1 MKSRKTYIIYRA
13 FNRLIFCLLVL
24 SIVTSCRK
32 EEFMPVPE
40 GEVVPSDQ
48 PTMNLK
54 QALNA
59 SSYTLF
65 KAAWARSTMEAKLKA
80 YGDRTPFTLL
90 VPTDAAFIADGLT
103 LEVINST
110 TPALLDSMLMYHT
123 IASGISPKEL
133 NGRLDNTI
141 TLSLVPNPALRVLP
155 LEPGS
160 GLSDPYF
167 YRLYLKVQANGLYV
181 NGKNVGNLTPVQ
193 TTSGTLWP
201 IDHVQHKPTKT
212 ILGALEADGRF
223 GIYLEVM
230 KKCADLYFEITEY
243 NLERPWIPG
252 LVVYDY
258 PAPSPNVFFTSMLA
272 PTDQAFHNAGFA
284 DADAVMTFN
293 KQRTLPSVDWDMGV
307 VNGLFASDSLLTL
320 HRWSDLIYPKS
331 INGDVGTLN
340 PTAFYSSDLNSD
352 ILGNYLLRTKNTFYD
367 VPAMMMPLEFGKNA
381 EGAVTIKAKG
391 STHPPAVVVDGD
403 INTIMGPIHAVDH
416 LIPLA
421 DFKF

>member
-1 MKSRKTYIIYRA
+1 MKSRKTYTIYRA
-13 FNRLIFCLLVL
+13 FNLLIFCLLIISVA
-24 SIVTSCRK
+24 SCRK

-40 GEVVPSDQ
+40 GEIVPSDR
-48 PTMNLK
+48 PTISLK
-54 QALNA
+54 EALNA

-110 TPALLDSMLMYHT
+110 APALLDSMLMYHT
-123 IASGISPKEL
+123 IASGVNPKEL

-141 TLSLVPNPALRVLP
+141 TLSMVPNPALRVRT

-167 YRLYLKVQANGLYV
+167 YRLYLKVQADGLYV
-181 NGKNVGNLTPVQ
+181 NGKNVGNIAPVLAAN
-193 TTSGTLWP
+193 GTLWP

-212 ILGALEADGRF
+212 ILQALEADGRF
-223 GIYLEVM
+223 GIYLEVI
-230 KKCADLYFEITEY
+230 KTTADQWIELSEY
-243 NLERPWIPG
+243 NYERLWMPG
-252 LVVYDY
+252 LVVAEYR
-258 PAPSPNVFFTSMLA
+258 APSPNLTFTSILA

-284 DADAVMTFN
+284 DAAAVFAFN
-293 KQRTLPSVDWDMGV
+293 STRGLPHMDYDTYTMVGMY
-307 VNGLFASDSLLTL
+307 ASDSLLTL
-320 HRWSDLIYPKS
+320 HRWSDLIYPMDK
-331 INGDVGTLN
+331 NGNTGRMN
-340 PTAFYSSDLNSD
+340 PTDFFSNDLNKD
-352 ILGNYLLRTKNTFYD
+352 LLANYFLRATNNTYY
-367 VPAMMMPLEFGKNA
+367 VPPMIMPLEFGKNA
-381 EGAVTIKAKG
+381 DGAVTIKAKG

-403 INTIMGPIHAVDH
+403 INTIMGPIHVVDH
-416 LIPLA
+416 LIPMA